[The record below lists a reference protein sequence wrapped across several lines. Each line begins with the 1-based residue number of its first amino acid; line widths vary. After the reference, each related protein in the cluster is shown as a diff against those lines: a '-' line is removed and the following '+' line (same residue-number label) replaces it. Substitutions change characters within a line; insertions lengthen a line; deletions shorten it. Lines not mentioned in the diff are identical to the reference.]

1 MSPPDLIG
9 GVAAPTYA
17 GSNARLSPRI
27 IYMARAAHHRERGPV
42 RPWRPLPGLGWPRD
56 DVAGGRCD
64 LDDRAGTTS
73 PLTPTAWRQA
83 PLSQWER
90 GEGPGEWG
98 EVRGVHLRLTF
109 PGANP
114 HPRLEP
120 FAPQATVVSY
130 FLGNDP
136 EAWRPAVPV
145 WGGVRYVD
153 LYPGVDLETGG
164 NGDGAGGSFTWRLV
178 ARTPALALPL
188 LGGGNEGRNVRLRV
202 EGADGIALLPP
213 AGGGSEG
220 GRVGGGGL
228 RLTTAVGDFTL
239 PLLAVVA
246 ADGAPLA
253 LSGEGPQVRGD
264 EVDAPF
270 GSRDGPAGLEGADDL
285 LYGTFLGGSNTDE
298 GYGIALDG
306 TGAAYVTGGTASSD
320 FPTTAGAFDR
330 SLGGDRDAFVA
341 KVNPSGSGLV
351 YATFLGGAAPDVG
364 VGIAVDGTGSAYVTG
379 NTWSPYFPS
388 AFGGLGEDQD
398 AFVVKVNAAGSDL
411 VYSRHLS
418 WWWGGSNARNDDFG
432 CAIAVDGSGAA
443 YITGFSRP
451 SDGPS
456 DAFVVK
462 VNAAGS
468 PTYDYEMLLGGA
480 GDEQASGIAVDW
492 TGAAYVTGTTES
504 ADFPT
509 TAGAPDRTLDGERDA
524 FVVKVNSAGSG
535 LSYATFLGGVGD
547 EWASGIAVDGAGAAY
562 VTGRTN
568 SADFPT
574 TAGAFDR
581 THNGDTDA
589 FVARLRTPRPF
600 WLALEAEWG
609 ALTPP
614 MTVGTDQS
622 ASACTYVS
630 TSEVEAGQ
638 VALTFPLPTQDQY
651 YLWARGMGQ
660 GWNQNSFWISVD
672 GGTETHWEIPQVDGA
687 WAWVWARVRTV
698 NLGAGMHTVQF
709 RGREPN
715 ARLDRIEI
723 SNWLD
728 YTPFVEPCVELPTA
742 TFTPTPT
749 HTPTQTATPTPTA
762 TWTASPTSTPT
773 GTPTPTATVTDTPTP
788 TNTVT
793 PTPTPTDT
801 CTATATPT
809 PTATPEVEGR
819 LYLPLILRQA
829 VP

>member
-27 IYMARAAHHRERGPV
+27 IYTARAAHHRERGPV

-341 KVNPSGSGLV
+341 KVNPSGSGLL
-351 YATFLGGAAPDVG
+351 YATFLGGSNTDEG
-364 VGIAVDGTGSAYVTG
+364 YGIALDGTGAAYVTG
-379 NTWSPYFPS
+379 GTVSSDFPTTAGAFDQTFNGPYG
-388 AFGGLGEDQD
+388 AD
-398 AFVVKVNAAGSDL
+398 AFVAKGNAAGSSL
-411 VYSRHLS
+411 LYST
-418 WWWGGSNARNDDFG
+418 F
-432 CAIAVDGSGAA
+432 
-443 YITGFSRP
+443 
-451 SDGPS
+451 
-456 DAFVVK
+456 
-462 VNAAGS
+462 
-468 PTYDYEMLLGGA
+468 LGGP
-480 GDEQASGIAVDW
+480 DPNEWPWEYETASGIAVDW

-535 LSYATFLGGVGD
+535 LSYATFLGGAGD
-547 EWASGIAVDGAGAAY
+547 EWASGIAVDGTGAAY

-773 GTPTPTATVTDTPTP
+773 GTPTPTPTATVTDTPTP